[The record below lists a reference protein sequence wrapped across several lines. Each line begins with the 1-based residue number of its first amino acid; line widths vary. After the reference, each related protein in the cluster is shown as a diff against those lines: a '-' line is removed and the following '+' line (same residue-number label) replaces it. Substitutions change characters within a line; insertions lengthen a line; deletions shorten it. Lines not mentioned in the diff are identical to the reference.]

1 MLQNNKDQIACYH
14 EHDSLLDHKEEEALS
29 EEDRK
34 AAWAEYEAEKKVG
47 KEKNK
52 RTHKHMPHTLVY
64 PPGPKSK
71 AHTHKQHLVLVFII
85 LQIMDIKVQGELS
98 EAPRWFVKMCELV
111 LDLCN
116 PVIT

>member
-47 KEKNK
+47 REKK
-52 RTHKHMPHTLVY
+52 KHIHTQSCMLHSGISTGFKMKGTHI
-64 PPGPKSK
+64 
-71 AHTHKQHLVLVFII
+71 QHLALVSII
-85 LQIMDIKVQGELS
+85 LQVFDIKVQGELS
-98 EAPRWFVKMCELV
+98 EAPLLFVRMCELV
-111 LDLCN
+111 LDLYN
-116 PVIT
+116 PIIT